1 MNHQPEQINPDFEDI
16 MDQAYS
22 LPNGR
27 AKIALLEE
35 AIRIADSLGDV
46 EQGYSAREEL
56 VETCTFSGHPM
67 KALVAFSW
75 LLGQF
80 DQQPDEYDDFTLLW
94 SYKWILDSIASFPEI
109 NRAQIEELLADMRR
123 RYEQFGYSERSYYYY
138 RFSLLKDYGEVE
150 EAQQFLDKTKAM
162 DRDEMSDCEACEQH
176 QFVEFE
182 VMKGNDEQII
192 RTARPILRGRMTCGE
207 VPHLTLSKVLMPLYR
222 QGKLEEAEKY
232 QKQGY
237 RLIKGNR
244 DFVLHSGEH
253 MYYLLNIDLLQAL
266 EVFEQWVG
274 LSLDHENPRD
284 KMMFNAYAAVL
295 FKRLVADGNV
305 KSVKLPAGY
314 PYPEEAND
322 LPAIA
327 SRLEQ
332 MALETAGRLDQR
344 NGNSYYTTLIQQL

>member
-1 MNHQPEQINPDFEDI
+1 
-16 MDQAYS
+16 
-22 LPNGR
+22 
-27 AKIALLEE
+27 
-35 AIRIADSLGDV
+35 
-46 EQGYSAREEL
+46 
-56 VETCTFSGHPM
+56 M

-192 RTARPILRGRMTCGE
+192 
-207 VPHLTLSKVLMPLYR
+207 S
-222 QGKLEEAEKY
+222 
-232 QKQGY
+232 
-237 RLIKGNR
+237 
-244 DFVLHSGEH
+244 HSST
-253 MYYLLNIDLLQAL
+253 Y
-266 EVFEQWVG
+266 FERSNDMWRSSSSDIIESV
-274 LSLDHENPRD
+274 
-284 KMMFNAYAAVL
+284 NAIISS
-295 FKRLVADGNV
+295 G
-305 KSVKLPAGY
+305 
-314 PYPEEAND
+314 
-322 LPAIA
+322 
-327 SRLEQ
+327 
-332 MALETAGRLDQR
+332 
-344 NGNSYYTTLIQQL
+344 